1 MAETG
6 SWNTRLEWI
15 DWMKAVGIY
24 LVVLGHF
31 YSFGEKFIYVFHV
44 PLFFVISG
52 FLNKKESDGQ
62 VFWEKLWFN
71 LAVPMLLMV
80 LVSFLYHSVL
90 QCLKGTFIMIDA
102 YWLVRNLVFGMVAGL
117 DTLWFVYT
125 LILLK
130 IIYQFCPSNKF
141 FYLLTIVMLVLAYV
155 YNNND
160 LSMCP
165 FFIKESSAI
174 VNICLAYPF
183 FAFGVLMRNYKE
195 VLKAMNNKAALIIM
209 FACGL
214 LFVFLCSTY
223 NGYVGLFGCNY
234 GGNLFL
240 FLIGAVAGTVM
251 VWALSKFIG
260 CSPKTITIISR
271 GTIII
276 LGFHKI
282 LIDLAR
288 TFFTPSIFDIV
299 FAMLILLLF
308 IPLVIAIEN
317 YFPLMAGKYRINKIN
332 R

>member
-1 MAETG
+1 MAEAKERG
-6 SWNTRLEWI
+6 NRLDWI
-15 DWMKAVGIY
+15 DWMKAIGIY

-31 YSFGEKFIYVFHV
+31 YSYGEKFIYVFHI

-52 FLNKKESDGQ
+52 FLNKKETDVQ
-62 VFWEKLWFN
+62 VFWRKLWYN
-71 LAVPMLLMV
+71 LVIPMLLMAV
-80 LVSFLYHSVL
+80 ANFAYHCIL
-90 QCLKGTFIMIDA
+90 QFFKGVFSPVDA
-102 YWLVRNLVFGMVAGL
+102 YWFVRNLSFGMVAGL

-130 IIYQFCPSNKF
+130 IIYQFCHSNKY
-141 FYLLTIVMLVLAYV
+141 FYLLTTVMLALAYV

-195 VLKAMNNKAALIIM
+195 VLKAMNNKAALSTM
-209 FACGL
+209 LACGL

-251 VWALSKFIG
+251 VWALSKLLG
-260 CSPKTITIISR
+260 CAPKTITIISR

-288 TFFTPSIFDIV
+288 TFFTPSVCDIV

-308 IPLVIAIEN
+308 IPLVIAIEY
-317 YFPLMAGKYRINKIN
+317 YFPLMAGKYRIKNKN
-332 R
+332 G